1 LCYNSGMSKKKSG
14 IIRFIK
20 LVFLLSFLAVIGYFI
35 STLFHTEPVI
45 SPLPPKETKPASVLA
60 IFSKKKNPE
69 ELKKMIKQ
77 KIGLDW
83 KNYSVLVVD
92 TKSDFRVA
100 INDTEMFT
108 AASVNK
114 IPILAALYIGIQNQ
128 DIDPDKVITVQEED
142 IQDYGTG
149 SIRYDGAGSTYT
161 IKTLARLMMQ
171 QSDNTAAYILAN
183 HIIGMDKIQ
192 SLLNEWGMTQTDMT
206 SNKTSNNDIFKIM
219 KKIYQGNIANPAYTQ
234 EMLAFFKDGEFEDR
248 IPGLLPKTVQVYHKI
263 GTEIG
268 FLHDVGIIVGSTTTY
283 YIGIFTSDITD
294 EKEATKLMAEV
305 SKLIYEYMK

>member
-1 LCYNSGMSKKKSG
+1 MSRRQSG
-14 IIRFIK
+14 IIRFIRFVVLISL
-20 LVFLLSFLAVIGYFI
+20 LVIIGYFI
-35 STLFHTEPVI
+35 NTLSWKEPVI
-45 SPLPPKETKPASVLA
+45 SPIPPHEKPAA
-60 IFSKKKNPE
+60 NIFSFLSKKKDPE
-69 ELKKMIKQ
+69 ELKKLIKQ

-83 KNYSVLVVD
+83 KNYSILVVD

-114 IPILAALYIGIQNQ
+114 IPILAALYIGIQNGE
-128 DIDPDKVITVQEED
+128 IDPDQIITVQEED

-183 HIIGMDKIQ
+183 HIIGMDTIQ
-192 SLLNEWGMTQTDMT
+192 SLLNQWGMTQTDMIN
-206 SNKTSNNDIFKIM
+206 NKTANNDVFHIM
-219 KKIYQGNIANPAYTQ
+219 KKIYQRNIANPAYTQ
-234 EMLAFFKDGEFEDR
+234 EMLAFFKDTEFEDR
-248 IPGLLPKTVQVYHKI
+248 IPGLLPKNVQVYHKI
-263 GTEIG
+263 GSEIG
-268 FLHDVGIIVGSTTTY
+268 YMHDVGVVVAPNITY
-283 YIGIFTSDITD
+283 YIGILTSDITN

-305 SKLIYEYMK
+305 SKLIYEYVK

>member
-1 LCYNSGMSKKKSG
+1 MAKRKSG

-20 LVFLLSFLAVIGYFI
+20 LLFLLSFLGVIGYFI
-35 STLFHTEPVI
+35 IQLLHKEPVI
-45 SPLPPKETKPASVLA
+45 SPIPEIETKQASVLA

-69 ELKKMIKQ
+69 ELKKLIKQ

-83 KNYSVLVVD
+83 KNYSILVVD
-92 TKSDFRVA
+92 TKSNFRVA

-114 IPILAALYIGIQNQ
+114 IPILAALYIGIQNGE
-128 DIDPDKVITVQEED
+128 IDPDQVITVQQED
-142 IQDYGTG
+142 IQDYGSG

-161 IKTLARLMMQ
+161 IKTLGRLMMQ

-183 HIIGMDKIQ
+183 HIIGMDTIQ
-192 SLLNEWGMTQTDMT
+192 SLLNEWGMIQTDMIN
-206 SNKTSNNDIFKIM
+206 NKTANNDVFKIM

-234 EMLAFFKDGEFEDR
+234 EMLAFFKDTEFEDR

-263 GTEIG
+263 GSEIG
-268 FLHDVGIIVGSTTTY
+268 FMHDMGVVVAPNITY
-283 YIGIFTSDITD
+283 YIGILTSDITN
-294 EKEATKLMAEV
+294 EKEATKLMAEI
-305 SKLIYEYMK
+305 SKLIYDYMK

>member
-1 LCYNSGMSKKKSG
+1 MSKKRTSIG
-14 IIRFIK
+14 RFII
-20 LVFLLSFLAVIGYFI
+20 FLFFLTLLIIVLYQTFRLIKKEPIISPIPPNEKVAVNIFSFL
-35 STLFHTEPVI
+35 
-45 SPLPPKETKPASVLA
+45 
-60 IFSKKKNPE
+60 SKKKDPD
-69 ELKKMIKQ
+69 ELKKLIKQ

-83 KNYSVLVVD
+83 KNYSILVVD

-114 IPILAALYIGIQNQ
+114 IPILAALYIGIQNT
-128 DIDPDKVITVQEED
+128 DIDPDTVITVQEED

-183 HIIGMDKIQ
+183 HIIRLDTIQ
-192 SLLNEWGMTQTDMT
+192 SLLNEWGMTQTDMIN
-206 SNKTSNNDIFKIM
+206 NKTANNDVYKII

-234 EMLAFFKDGEFEDR
+234 EMLAFFKDTEFEDR

-263 GTEIG
+263 GSEIG
-268 FLHDVGIIVGSTTTY
+268 YMHDVGVVVAPSITY
-283 YIGIFTSDITD
+283 YIGIFTSDITN

-305 SKLIYEYMK
+305 SKLVYDYIK

>member
-1 LCYNSGMSKKKSG
+1 MGIGRFIIFLFFISLLIFVWYQTFKLIKKEPIISPIPPNEKIAVNIFSFLSKKKD
-14 IIRFIK
+14 
-20 LVFLLSFLAVIGYFI
+20 
-35 STLFHTEPVI
+35 
-45 SPLPPKETKPASVLA
+45 
-60 IFSKKKNPE
+60 PE
-69 ELKKMIKQ
+69 ELKKLIKQ

-83 KNYSVLVVD
+83 KNYSILVVD

-114 IPILAALYIGIQNQ
+114 IPILAALYIGIQNN
-128 DIDPDKVITVQEED
+128 DIDPDTVITVQEED
-142 IQDYGTG
+142 IQNYGTG

-183 HIIGMDKIQ
+183 HIIGIDTIQ
-192 SLLNEWGMTQTDMT
+192 SLLNEWGMTQTEMIN
-206 SNKTSNNDIFKIM
+206 NKTANNDVYKII

-248 IPGLLPKTVQVYHKI
+248 IPGLLPKTVSVYHKI
-263 GTEIG
+263 GSEVGYI
-268 FLHDVGIIVGSTTTY
+268 HDVGIVVDTTTTY
-283 YIGIFTSDITD
+283 YIGIFTSDITN
-294 EKEATKLMAEV
+294 EKETTKLMSQV
-305 SKLIYEYMK
+305 SKLIYDYMK